1 MTRIMTGQKTG
12 KAVKSRRKHMK
23 RKISLGMSVIF
34 IIFVA
39 MFSCKPPQRGE
50 ATKDATF
57 GATLVRVMEAKR
69 QKISEKMYFTG
80 IIEAWRSIDITPEV
94 GGKIAKIYVEEG
106 DSVRKGQL
114 LAELDTRA
122 TQLQLDQAKAAV
134 AVAQANYADAEKNM
148 ERMERLRKEN
158 AVSQQQYEKII
169 LAFDAAKAE
178 LQRARAAAN
187 LANFNLD
194 VSIMEAPFAGVIASK
209 NAEVGDV
216 INPMMGGFSPTSG
229 VVTLVD
235 YSRVKIQIDV
245 SYEDI
250 VRIRMGMPAYLT
262 VEAFPG
268 KNFPG
273 RVSVVSK
280 AADPV
285 SKKFHVEV
293 AAENPERLLRPNT
306 FGEIMIEVS
315 SHEDALGVP
324 QKAILDNK
332 FLFVVNEDK
341 IVTRKEVTLGLQ
353 NTDLVEVTAGLEAG
367 ELVVVEG
374 NYSLEDGEKVEIR
387 EGAQ

>member
-1 MTRIMTGQKTG
+1 MSGFMNTQTTGN
-12 KAVKSRRKHMK
+12 AVKLRRKQMK
-23 RKISLGMSVIF
+23 KLTAIGMSLIVILCLSLL
-34 IIFVA
+34 
-39 MFSCKPPQRGE
+39 SCQPPQRGQE
-50 ATKDATF
+50 APEETF
-57 GATLVRVMEAKR
+57 GSALVRVMEVKR
-69 QKISEKMYFTG
+69 QKVSEKLFFTG
-80 IIEAWRSIDITPEV
+80 IIEAWQTVNVTPEV

-122 TQLQLDQAKAAV
+122 TRLQLDQAKAAV

-158 AVSQQQYEKII
+158 AVSEQQLEKIT

-178 LQRARAAAN
+178 LQRARAASN
-187 LANFNLD
+187 LAEYNLD
-194 VSIMEAPFAGVIASK
+194 VSIMEAPFSGVIASK
-209 NAEVGDV
+209 NAEIGDV

-250 VRIRMGMPAYLT
+250 VRIRKGMAAYLS

-273 RVSVVSK
+273 EVFVVNK

-285 SKKFHVEV
+285 TKKFHVEI
-293 AAENPERLLRPNT
+293 AADNPDLTLRPNT

-315 SHEDALGVP
+315 SHEDALAVP
-324 QKAILDNK
+324 QRAILENK
-332 FLFVVNEDK
+332 FLFVVNDDNT
-341 IVTRKEVTLGLQ
+341 VTRKEVTLGLE
-353 NTDLVEVTAGLEAG
+353 NTDMVEITTGLEAG
-367 ELVVVEG
+367 EFVVIEG
-374 NYSLEDGEKVEIR
+374 NYGLEDGEKVEIR
-387 EGAQ
+387 EEAQ

>member
-1 MTRIMTGQKTG
+1 MGLIF
-12 KAVKSRRKHMK
+12 VLI
-23 RKISLGMSVIF
+23 ISL
-34 IIFVA
+34 
-39 MFSCKPPQRGE
+39 FSCKPPQRREE
-50 ATKDATF
+50 APKAEF
-57 GATLVRVMEAKR
+57 GAALVKVIEVKR
-69 QKISEKMYFTG
+69 QRISEKLFFTG
-80 IIEAWRSIDITPEV
+80 IIEAWQSINITPEV

-106 DSVRKGQL
+106 DSVKKGQL

-122 TQLQLDQAKAAV
+122 TRLQLDQARAAV

-158 AVSQQQYEKII
+158 AVSEQQYEKIK

-178 LQRARAAAN
+178 LQRAKAAEN

-194 VSIMEAPFAGVIASK
+194 VSIMEAPFTGVIASK

-229 VVTLVD
+229 VVTLAD
-235 YSRVKIQIDV
+235 YNRVKIQIDV

-250 VRIRMGMPAYLT
+250 VRIKKGMPAYLT

-268 KNFPG
+268 KSFPG
-273 RVSVVSK
+273 KVLVVSK

-293 AAENPERLLRPNT
+293 AAENPEWLLRPNT

-324 QKAILDNK
+324 QKAIVDNA
-332 FLFVVNEDK
+332 FLFVINEDK
-341 IVTRKEVTLGLQ
+341 TVTKKEVTLGLQ
-353 NTDLVEVTAGLEAG
+353 NTDLVEITSGLESG
-367 ELVVVEG
+367 EMVVIEG
-374 NYSLEDGEKVEIR
+374 NYGLEDGERVEIR
-387 EGAQ
+387 EGIQ